1 MAGTLSRVVAP
12 RYAEGMQLTT
22 ARAFTITVSLLV
34 VLELITCRLYRG
46 PEVVPD
52 DGIRSEVSSPA
63 GPRFSA
69 ERARIIHQQ
78 LFPNVPHP
86 VGSSENEAVRDR
98 LISMLQQQGWQVEV
112 QRVDASVPSEDGE
125 TVTLFNVLAYR
136 AEQKDLNAKP
146 LVLTTHY
153 DSCRFGP
160 GAGDAGACV
169 AAVVESGRL
178 LTQDITTLRRPLL
191 LLFTDGEEAGL
202 LGAAAFVKSHLLSQ
216 RKPWFLNLDA
226 RGTKGPVVMY
236 ETHANNCSAVE
247 EWVNSLARPRVTGS
261 LFAAIYRMLPN
272 GTDFTV
278 FRNAGWQGFNFA
290 IIDGAHRYHQPD
302 DTLENLD
309 LRSLQHFGDHALSLG
324 EKILHTDLELVEADE
339 NAVFFDVL
347 GQVVIHYPIRLSF
360 YLRFALLITAVQLYG
375 RQALRRET
383 LRRSAAVW
391 LTMLLIIVANAMLG
405 WIISESVRDTV
416 VLPRRFVWYGHGLSF
431 VMWCVSLTVSCSIA
445 RGILGRIDQATVWNA
460 FWLGQAM
467 TNLVVSIVAPEF
479 SHLLAIPGLIAVLLT
494 FTVRPILWRTI
505 LSTAAAGVMLIPV
518 QHLLA
523 IALGPSGGLM
533 LFPMFAL
540 IAMPMLPLFGRSP
553 QSFGRPDSSGF
564 RRPRAGGTK
573 TDGDQPT

>member
-1 MAGTLSRVVAP
+1 MAGTLSPAGLP
-12 RYAEGMQLTT
+12 GYPEPMQLTT
-22 ARAFTITVSLLV
+22 ARAFTITISLLM

-52 DGIRSEVSSPA
+52 DGIRSEESLPA
-63 GPRFSA
+63 GTRFSA

-86 VGSSENEAVRDR
+86 VGSRENEAVRDR
-98 LISMLQQQGWQVEV
+98 LVSMLQQHGWQVDI
-112 QRVDASVPSEDGE
+112 QRVDASVPGDDGE

-136 AEQKDLNAKP
+136 AEQNDLNAKP

-202 LGAAAFVKSHLLSQ
+202 LGAAALVKSHPLSQ
-216 RKPWFLNLDA
+216 RKPWFLNFDA

-247 EWVNSLARPRVTGS
+247 EWINSLARPRITGS

-272 GTDFTV
+272 GTDFTE

-309 LRSLQHFGDHALSLG
+309 LRSLQHFGNHAMSVA
-324 EKILHTDLELVEADE
+324 EKIVHSELELPDADE

-347 GQVVIHYPIRLSF
+347 GQIVVHYPIRWSF

-383 LRRSAAVW
+383 LRSSAAVW
-391 LTMLLIIVANAMLG
+391 LTMLLIIVANATLG
-405 WIISESVRDTV
+405 WVISESLSDTV

-431 VMWCVSLTVSCSIA
+431 LMWCVSLIVSCSIA
-445 RGILGRIDQATVWNA
+445 RGKLWRIEQATVWNA

-494 FTVRPILWRTI
+494 FTVKPIVWRTI
-505 LSTAAAGVMLIPV
+505 LSITAAGVMLIPV

-523 IALGPSGGLM
+523 IALGPAGGLM
-533 LFPMFAL
+533 LFPMFSL
-540 IAMPMLPLFGRSP
+540 IAMPMLPLFGRSV
-553 QSFGRPDSSGF
+553 QSSRPPD
-564 RRPRAGGTK
+564 AVCVT
-573 TDGDQPT
+573 